1 MRHTSS
7 ATWYLQFVFCFF
19 FGLCEIFNRWN
30 SGNRMGLKYIPSRFD
45 GLWMVVTWKP
55 GYLEVS
61 WMEAIHQGKSYSV
74 KMSFNIRRKN
84 NCIYAGNY
92 FAALLQCLSCAG
104 EPSAWP
110 QYLGCQQC
118 QAAASNPSPQPSG
131 HPCLHLAGP
140 FLQSCFLFQGLLHHH
155 FPTAVH
161 LLKTFSSQFFSWHYY
176 VISNQFELLTFLLK
190 KINVFLS
197 WVNAHTSLRIH
208 LHLDFLLP

>member
-1 MRHTSS
+1 
-7 ATWYLQFVFCFF
+7 
-19 FGLCEIFNRWN
+19 
-30 SGNRMGLKYIPSRFD
+30 MGLKYNPSRFD
-45 GLWMVVTWKP
+45 SLWMVVIWKP

-84 NCIYAGNY
+84 NCIYAVNY
-92 FAALLQCLSCAG
+92 FAALLQCLSCIS

-110 QYLGCQQC
+110 QHLGCQQH
-118 QAAASNPSPQPSG
+118 QAVASNPSPQPSG

-155 FPTAVH
+155 FPMSVH

-190 KINVFLS
+190 KKKKKDFLS
-197 WVNAHTSLRIH
+197 WVNARTSLRID

>member
-45 GLWMVVTWKP
+45 SLWLVVFWKP

-92 FAALLQCLSCAG
+92 FAALLQCLSCIS

-110 QYLGCQQC
+110 QYLGCQQWRAT
-118 QAAASNPSPQPSG
+118 AALSPQAIPACIWLGRSCKAAFSSRDSSIVTF
-131 HPCLHLAGP
+131 P
-140 FLQSCFLFQGLLHHH
+140 LQS
-155 FPTAVH
+155 
-161 LLKTFSSQFFSWHYY
+161 
-176 VISNQFELLTFLLK
+176 IS
-190 KINVFLS
+190 
-197 WVNAHTSLRIH
+197 
-208 LHLDFLLP
+208 